1 MGGATIHI
9 AKASYSQYL
18 VRDPNPVTC
27 MVMIAQSR
35 PTPGYVVL
43 TPNGTPLGRVDLP
56 LHPDL
61 LAVGTVLLR
70 RTMPALD
77 KQ

>member
-1 MGGATIHI
+1 MGGATIRI
-9 AKASYSQYL
+9 VKASYSQYQ
-18 VRDPNPVTC
+18 VAAPNPMMP

-43 TPNGTPLGRVDLP
+43 TPNGTLVGRVELP
-56 LHPDL
+56 LRPDL

>member
-1 MGGATIHI
+1 MTH
-9 AKASYSQYL
+9 
-18 VRDPNPVTC
+18 
-27 MVMIAQSR
+27 MVMIAQTR

-56 LHPDL
+56 LRPDL

-70 RTMPALD
+70 RSMPALD

>member
-1 MGGATIHI
+1 
-9 AKASYSQYL
+9 
-18 VRDPNPVTC
+18 

-35 PTPGYVVL
+35 PIPSYIVL
-43 TPNGTPLGRVDLP
+43 TPNGTLLGRVELP

-77 KQ
+77 NQ